1 VTDKTTETHDMS
13 ATKLNLE
20 MGFAFG
26 ELDKLMTQA
35 GDHYGPAMGTLFVL
49 LKEAGRRAFVLER
62 MASAAKPTFDFDM
75 TVENIRARE
84 AAKLLLSMGYRWDGA
99 WMPPRPTP

>member
-1 VTDKTTETHDMS
+1 MS
-13 ATKLNLE
+13 ATKLNFE

-62 MASAAKPTFDFDM
+62 MTKAPKPVVDFDM
-75 TVENIRARE
+75 TLENIRRHE
-84 AAKLLLSMGYRWDGA
+84 AAKLLLSMGYQWNGA
-99 WMPPRPTP
+99 WAKPERAP